1 MLDAT
6 LPEAIR
12 KRTANSP
19 VNVAWLAA
27 SYRQDTTRH
36 QPRKEHGMLND
47 GRTAAR
53 LPAQDL
59 KRARAFYADKLGLH
73 PVEERDGGL
82 RYLAAAGEF
91 ALFESA
97 GTASGAHTQMAW
109 EVDDIEATVADLR
122 SRGVVFEE
130 YDLPGLKTVDGIA
143 EIEGNYPSKGTGE
156 RGAWFRDSE
165 GNVLGIGQPV
175 RAEADALE
183 RLDVLIGRWK
193 TEGRVIDS
201 ADRIDAVDTY
211 ERLPGG
217 ALLHLV
223 DARVG
228 TQKIDGAEIIGY
240 DPARASY
247 VTQYF
252 GSEGTNAYE
261 ASLYTHEEALVWT
274 MRSDKD
280 RFTGTFND
288 ERDLITGH
296 WEALDDDDNWQPW
309 MHVTL
314 TKEAS

>member
-36 QPRKEHGMLND
+36 QPRREQGMLND
-47 GRTAAR
+47 GRIAAR

-97 GTASGAHTQMAW
+97 GTATGAHTQMAW
-109 EVDDIEATVADLR
+109 EVDDIEASVADLR

-143 EIEGNYPSKGTGE
+143 EIDGNYPSKGTGE

-228 TQKIDGAEIIGY
+228 TQKVDGAEIIGY

-261 ASLYTHEEALVWT
+261 ASLDAHEEALVWT
-274 MRSDKD
+274 MRSGKD

-296 WEALDDDDNWQPW
+296 WDALDDDDNWQPW
-309 MHVTL
+309 MHVIL
-314 TKEAS
+314 TKQAS